1 VLQDLTESTDRRVKV
16 LIRELE
22 KELPAA
28 YEATIEHEKDTNEY
42 RVKVHGTF
50 SYMIPAEGLEHPTM
64 AANIAG
70 RTLRELVKGA
80 KK

>member
-1 VLQDLTESTDRRVKV
+1 MLLDLTESKDRRVHV
-16 LIRELE
+16 LVRELE

-28 YEATIEHEKDTNEY
+28 YEATIERVGDEFKV
-42 RVKVHGTF
+42 RVKGTF
-50 SYMIPAEGLEHPTM
+50 SYMIPADQGLSSPSM

-80 KK
+80 NK

>member
-1 VLQDLTESTDRRVKV
+1 MLLDQTNDPDRRVRV
-16 LIRELE
+16 LVRELE

-28 YEATIEHEKDTNEY
+28 YEATIE
-42 RVKVHGTF
+42 RVGSEFRVSVKGTF
-50 SYMIPAEGLEHPTM
+50 AYMIPADAGLEYPTK

-80 KK
+80 KR